1 MNEKNLELSD
11 LTPLNNT
18 DQRLSLTKGQTHKAS
33 TSSAEGEIL
42 FNLSDNPT
50 SITKYTHTRHQTMF
64 SNINSKNSE
73 KKLKCYFFTKNLKKL
88 KENFKSFINSMYCL
102 KGKNTRIQVCITYI
116 IFLIIM
122 ALIIIFFK
130 LHHVLNILNSLADK
144 KYFLFYVNNIID
156 SQREIK
162 VQLDELNNHD
172 IIAVTNEPLLFLRIY
187 TEEMV
192 SHQILKN
199 DSLKLDKNLTE
210 IYKNLGENFILS
222 KDLNEL
228 AEINEEGNSSNLM
241 AYNINNMIPFY
252 YHFSPIL
259 IESLNSCGI
268 KLNNFYFIANDI
280 NNNDAH
286 QEQKINSMYFKYPLE
301 NLQIA
306 PDVPQEN
313 NKIYDFILDPYI
325 DSTFDF
331 QEQDEIIHSIR
342 QNNWFYNCIQN
353 NDNHFRIVKI
363 NKLSEEKTRKDY
375 LMVYTRSNNLTY
387 LNDEGNE
394 YKAFFTFSMKINQN
408 DDDYPFIELNKND
421 DILYFDYLSIYNFI
435 DDFNQINI
443 QNSNVE
449 QSFEIDYDLD
459 AGKNI
464 LIRIPKFI
472 ANMHTYSMV
481 EKNKPRNK
489 DQSKLLKYDEMI
501 EPDKYYETNYYFQKD
516 TLIFR
521 LIYFLNEFFAFKKNH
536 QEYLTAEYD
545 SLSASKETSS
555 DHPCNFQGYDEY
567 YEKIKSE
574 YDYDCL
580 DDFCLYNNCEE
591 AANNLEDLHFMSNC
605 YCIPLFCRDSLSTN
619 SEFHEELKEKILDI
633 NSEMSDNAYSFTST
647 YKDYLIKK
655 EYNFSKIDQYFDR
668 KNFIFHCKLSFGQK
682 NNSYNNFFNTKI
694 KIQNLSYK
702 SGDNNFLMF
711 FMNNNMT
718 SFIVSNLKH
727 MNYIYFYCILG
738 GYIFFLICT
747 FVILVKY
754 ILVQMNNLLGR
765 MEEIK
770 KIRATLIKNEEEKI
784 NYDELNSSNN
794 NISNLNESEININD
808 DNISVKSNESINKK
822 KKNEDKK
829 QEEKSIV
836 EMDELDTL
844 IKLINE
850 NLEDF
855 QIKFNLNEDMNGII
869 NEIKKQYNGIIK
881 INQYKNKL
889 LHDKRY
895 ENNSFEDEESNITSE
910 EKEKKFDNLSLKMFY
925 ELLSTSTSEMDFSNI
940 KRNFYYRKHDGKLL
954 FGLEDIL
961 PYFNDEDSNGNGEI
975 TNLSKI
981 QNAINYF
988 YKNIHHAW
996 ERHYENMKKEEELNI

>member
-11 LTPLNNT
+11 LTPLNNQ
-18 DQRLSLTKGQTHKAS
+18 DQRLSLPKGQIQKVS
-33 TSSAEGEIL
+33 TSSAEGEFL
-42 FNLSDNPT
+42 FNLSERPT
-50 SITKYTHTRHQTMF
+50 SITKYTRNQTLF
-64 SNINSKNSE
+64 SSLNSRNNE

-88 KENFKSFINSMYCL
+88 KENFKSFINNMYCL
-102 KGKNTRIQVCITYI
+102 KGKNTRIQVCVTYI

-122 ALIIIFFK
+122 ALIIISFK
-130 LHHVLNILNSLADK
+130 LHHVLNIINSLADK
-144 KYFLFYVNNIID
+144 KYFSFYVNNIID

-162 VQLDELNNHD
+162 VQLDEINNHD
-172 IIAVTNEPLLFLRIY
+172 IISSTNEPLLFLRIY

-192 SHQILKN
+192 AHHILKNETLLLN
-199 DSLKLDKNLTE
+199 DSLKDMYE
-210 IYKNLGENFILS
+210 ELGENFILS
-222 KDLNEL
+222 KDLYEL
-228 AEINEEGNSSNLM
+228 AEINKDGENNNEIM
-241 AYNINNMIPFY
+241 TYNINNLIPFY

-259 IESLNSCGI
+259 IESLNNCGI

-280 NNNDAH
+280 NYNDMP

-301 NLQIA
+301 NLPIA

-325 DSTFDF
+325 DSTLDF
-331 QEQDEIIHSIR
+331 REQDEIIHSIR

-353 NDNHFRIVKI
+353 ENNHFRIAKI

-375 LMVYTRSNNLTY
+375 LMLYSRSNNLTY
-387 LNDEGNE
+387 LTEENNE
-394 YKAFFTFSMKINQN
+394 YKVFFTFSMKINQN
-408 DDDYPFIELNKND
+408 EDEYPFIELNKNE
-421 DILYFDYLSIYNFI
+421 DILYFDYLSMYNFK
-435 DDFNQINI
+435 DDFHQINI
-443 QNSNVE
+443 QNNNIE
-449 QSFEIDYDLD
+449 KMFEIDYDLD

-472 ANMHTYSMV
+472 YNMHTYSMV
-481 EKNKPRNK
+481 EKNRDDDK
-489 DQSKLLKYDEMI
+489 DQSKLLKYTEMI
-501 EPDKYYETNYYFQKD
+501 DPDKFYDINYYFQKD
-516 TLIFR
+516 ALIFK
-521 LIYFLNEFFAFKKNH
+521 LIYFLNEFFAFKKKYP
-536 QEYLTAEYD
+536 EYLTEEYD
-545 SLSASKETSS
+545 SQRTSKETSS
-555 DHPCNFQGYDEY
+555 DHPCTFQNIDAY

-591 AANNLEDLHFMSNC
+591 TANNLENLHFMPNC
-605 YCIPLFCRDSLSTN
+605 YCIPLFCRDSLSSN
-619 SEFHEELKEKILDI
+619 SEFHEELKERILDI

-655 EYNFSKIDQYFDR
+655 VYNFTKIDQYFDR
-668 KNFIFHCKLSFGQK
+668 KNFIFNCKLSFGQK
-682 NNSYNNFFNTKI
+682 NNSHNNFFNTKI
-694 KIQNLSYK
+694 KIQNMSYN

-718 SFIVSNLKH
+718 SFIVNNLKR
-727 MNYIYFYCILG
+727 MNYIYFYCILA
-738 GYIFFLICT
+738 GYIFFLVCT

-754 ILVQMNNLLGR
+754 ILVQMNNLLSR

-770 KIRATLIKNEEEKI
+770 RIRATLIKNEEEK
-784 NYDELNSSNN
+784 NNFDELNSSSNN
-794 NISNLNESEININD
+794 NISNINESKIDLND
-808 DNISVKSNESINKK
+808 DNLSIKSYDSTNKK

-829 QEEKSIV
+829 SEEKPIV

-850 NLEDF
+850 NLDNF

-889 LHDKRY
+889 LYDKKY
-895 ENNSFEDEESNITSE
+895 ENNSFDNEDSNDENE
-910 EKEKKFDNLSLKMFY
+910 EKEKKFNNLSLKMFY
-925 ELLSTSTSEMDFSNI
+925 ELLSTSTTEMDFSNI

-954 FGLEDIL
+954 FDLEDIL
-961 PYFNDEDSNGNGEI
+961 PYFNDEDSNGNSEI

-981 QNAINYF
+981 QNAINYY
-988 YKNIHHAW
+988 YKNIHNAW
-996 ERHYENMKKEEELNI
+996 ERQYENMKKEEEMNI

>member
-1 MNEKNLELSD
+1 MNEKNLEFSD
-11 LTPLNNT
+11 KNSNPNSEPRFSISQT
-18 DQRLSLTKGQTHKAS
+18 QRNQLGS
-33 TSSAEGEIL
+33 SSAEGEAL
-42 FNLSDNPT
+42 FNLSENPT
-50 SITKYTHTRHQTMF
+50 SLSKFNRQQT
-64 SNINSKNSE
+64 IYSKPSYKNKE
-73 KKLKCYFFTKNLKKL
+73 KKLKCYSFIKNLNKL
-88 KENFKSFINSMYCL
+88 KASFKSFLKNFYCL
-102 KGKNTRIQVCITYI
+102 TGKNIRLQVGITYS

-122 ALIIIFFK
+122 TLIIIFLK
-130 LHHVLNILNSLADK
+130 LYHVLDSINSLADK
-144 KYFLFYVNNIID
+144 KYFLFYINNIID

-162 VQLDELNNHD
+162 TQLDELNNHD
-172 IIAVTNEPLLFLRIY
+172 IVATGNDPLLFLRIY

-192 SHQILKN
+192 SLGILENK
-199 DSLKLDKNLTE
+199 SIILEENLTN
-210 IYKNLGENFILS
+210 IYEDLGENFILS
-222 KDLNEL
+222 KDLKEL
-228 AEINEEGNSSNLM
+228 SEIYDSGQVIIDPKINN
-241 AYNINNMIPFY
+241 NINNLLPFY
-252 YHFSPIL
+252 FHFSL
-259 IESLNSCGI
+259 IFFESLNNCGM
-268 KLNNFYFIANDI
+268 KLTNLYFIADEIDFRNENQDK
-280 NNNDAH
+280 
-286 QEQKINSMYFKYPLE
+286 KINSMYFKYPLE
-301 NLQIA
+301 NLPIA

-313 NKIYDFILDPYI
+313 NKIYDFVLDPYM
-325 DSTFDF
+325 DSTSDF
-331 QEQDEIIHSIR
+331 RDQSEVIHSIR
-342 QNNWFYNCIQN
+342 HNNWFYNCLQN
-353 NDNHFRIVKI
+353 PDSHFRIVKI
-363 NKLSEEKTRKDY
+363 DKLSEEKTRKDY
-375 LMVYTRSNNLTY
+375 LMIYSRTNNLTY
-387 LNDEGNE
+387 LEDENDSS
-394 YKAFFTFSMKINQN
+394 KIFFTFSMKVNQ
-408 DDDYPFIELNKND
+408 DLDDYPFIELNKND

-591 AANNLEDLHFMSNC
+591 AANNLEDLHFMPNC

-655 EYNFSKIDQYFDR
+655 EY
-668 KNFIFHCKLSFGQK
+668 
-682 NNSYNNFFNTKI
+682 NFFNTKI

-981 QNAINYF
+981 QNAINYY
-988 YKNIHHAW
+988 YKNIHNAW
-996 ERHYENMKKEEELNI
+996 ERQYENMKKEEEMNI